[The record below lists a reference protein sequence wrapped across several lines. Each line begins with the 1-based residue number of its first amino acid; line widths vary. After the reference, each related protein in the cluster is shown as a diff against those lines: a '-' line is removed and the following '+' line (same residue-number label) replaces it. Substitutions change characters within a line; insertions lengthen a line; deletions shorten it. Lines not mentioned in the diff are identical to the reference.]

1 MHANQYDA
9 RMLSSQAKEALRR
22 RVVHAVVVQDMRPT
36 QALRV
41 FRVSR
46 TAVYDWVQAYRAGG
60 AQALRA
66 HPLGRPKRSRLA
78 GHQAATAVKLITERC
93 PDQLKLP
100 FALWTRQAVCQ
111 LLAERF
117 GLRVSVWTAGRYLRH
132 WGLTPQKPVR
142 RAYQRNPAAVQGW
155 LKEEYPAIRA
165 KAKQEKAEIHWGDEM
180 GLRSDHQSG
189 RSYSKRG
196 HTPVIPGTGQRFGC
210 NMISTITNRGTLRF
224 MVFPKRF
231 TQPVLLAFLRR
242 LLRSVKGKV
251 FLIVDGHPVH
261 HGKMVQRWLAAQQDR
276 IALFFLPGYS
286 PELNPDELLNQDI
299 KSHAG
304 RQRPKDPVQMMR
316 SLRGHLRSTQKQ
328 PGKVRRYF
336 REEHVAYAA
345 A

>member
-1 MHANQYDA
+1 MGANQYDA

-22 RVVHAVVVQDMRPT
+22 RVVHAVVAQGMRPIE
-36 QALRV
+36 AVRV

-46 TAVYDWVQAYRAGG
+46 AAVHNWVQAYRAGG
-60 AQALRA
+60 ARALRA
-66 HPLGRPKRSRLA
+66 RPLGRPKRSRLA
-78 GHQAATAVKLITERC
+78 GHQAATAVQLITARC

-111 LLAERF
+111 LLASRF
-117 GLRVSVWTAGRYLRH
+117 DLRVSVWTAGRYLRH

-142 RAYQRNPAAVQGW
+142 RAYERNPAAVERW
-155 LKEEYPAIRA
+155 LKEVYPAIRA
-165 KAKQEKAEIHWGDEM
+165 KAKQEKAQIHWGDEM

-196 HTPVIPGTGQRFGC
+196 HTPVILGTGQRFGC

-224 MVFPKRF
+224 MVFKKRF
-231 TQPVLLAFLRR
+231 AMPVLLAFLRR

-251 FLIVDGHPVH
+251 FLILDGHPVH
-261 HGKMVQRWLAAQQDR
+261 HGKMVQRWLAAQQGR

-286 PELNPDELLNQDI
+286 PELNPDELLNQDV

-304 RQRPKDPVQMMR
+304 RQRPADQKQMMR
-316 SLRGHLRSTQKQ
+316 SLRRRLRSTQKQ
-328 PGKVRRYF
+328 PAKVRRYF
-336 REEHVAYAA
+336 HEEHVAYAA